1 MPTYRF
7 KNNDEREHLGVSP
20 LLLSS
25 YPRSGNTFLRTVL
38 YQCFNLKSGSVYGNE
53 FYGNKKLENYIG
65 HIEHNEDSSIT
76 FPEGQ
81 LAIIKTHGENIPNSP
96 VIYVIRDGRAAT
108 VSLWEFYGRKTS
120 ISDIIEGNH
129 RFGKWS
135 DHINSWDP
143 ISRPNTLLLKYED
156 ILTNLDSVL
165 LKLGVFLNQDVLN
178 HKLPPRE
185 TIADDDGR
193 WVRKKTNWESELSGE
208 NLDRFN
214 ELNKTL
220 LKQFGYL

>member
-1 MPTYRF
+1 MCIRDRY
-7 KNNDEREHLGVSP
+7 
-20 LLLSS
+20 
-25 YPRSGNTFLRTVL
+25 
-38 YQCFNLKSGSVYGNE
+38 
-53 FYGNKKLENYIG
+53 
-65 HIEHNEDSSIT
+65 IEHNEDSSIT

-81 LAIIKTHGENIPNSP
+81 LPIIKTHEENIPNCP
-96 VIYVIRDGRAAT
+96 AIYVLRDGRAAT
-108 VSLWEFYGRKTS
+108 VSLWEFYGRETS

-178 HKLPPRE
+178 HKLPSRE
-185 TIADDDGR
+185 TIANDDGK
-193 WVRKKTNWESELSGE
+193 WVRKKTNWESELYGE

-214 ELNKTL
+214 ELNKSL

>member
-1 MPTYRF
+1 MPTFRF
-7 KNNDEREHLGVSP
+7 NNNDEKEHINVSP
-20 LLLSS
+20 LFVSS

-38 YQCFNLKSGSVYGNE
+38 FQCFNLKSGSVYGNE
-53 FYGNKKLENYIG
+53 FHGNIELENYIG
-65 HIEHNEDSSIT
+65 YIEHNEDSSIT

-81 LAIIKTHGENIPNSP
+81 LPIIKTHEENIPNCP
-96 VIYVIRDGRAAT
+96 AIYVIRDGRAAT
-108 VSLWEFYGRKTS
+108 VSLWEFYGRETS
-120 ISDIIEGNH
+120 ISDIIEGNY

-185 TIADDDGR
+185 TIADGR
-193 WVRKKTNWESELSGE
+193 WVRKKTNWESELFGE

-214 ELNKTL
+214 ELNKPF

>member
-1 MPTYRF
+1 MPTFRF
-7 KNNDEREHLGVSP
+7 NNNDEREHINMPP
-20 LLLSS
+20 LFLSS
-25 YPRSGNTFLRTVL
+25 YPRSGNTLLRTVL
-38 YQCFNLKSGSVYGNE
+38 YQCFNLKTGSVYGNE
-53 FYGNKKLENYIG
+53 FHGNIELENYIG
-65 HIEHNEDSSIT
+65 YIEHNEDSSIT

-81 LAIIKTHGENIPNSP
+81 LPIIKTHEENIPNCP
-96 VIYVIRDGRAAT
+96 AIYVIRDGRAAT
-108 VSLWEFYGRKTS
+108 VSLWEFYGRETS
-120 ISDIIEGNH
+120 ISDIIEGNY

-165 LKLGVFLNQDVLN
+165 LKLSVFLNQDILN
-178 HKLPPRE
+178 HKLPSRK
-185 TIADDDGR
+185 TIADGR

-214 ELNKTL
+214 ELNKTF

>member
-7 KNNDEREHLGVSP
+7 KNNTERVHNDISP
-20 LLLSS
+20 LFVSS

-38 YQCFNLKSGSVYGNE
+38 NQCFNLKSGSIYGND
-53 FYGNKKLENYIG
+53 FGGNIKLENYVG
-65 HIEHNEDSSIT
+65 HVEHNEDNSIT

-81 LAIIKTHGENIPNSP
+81 LPIIKTHGENIPNSP
-96 VIYVIRDGRAAT
+96 AIYVLRDGRAVT
-108 VSLWEFYGRKTS
+108 VSLWEYYGRTTS
-120 ISDIIEGNH
+120 IADIIEGNH

-143 ISRPNTLLLKYED
+143 LFRPNTLLLKYED

-185 TIADDDGR
+185 TIADGR
-193 WVRKKTNWESELSGE
+193 FVRKKTNWESELSGE

-214 ELNKTL
+214 EINKNL

>member
-120 ISDIIEGNH
+120 ISDIIEGND

-185 TIADDDGR
+185 TIADGR
-193 WVRKKTNWESELSGE
+193 WVRKKTNWESELYGE

>member
-1 MPTYRF
+1 MKT
-7 KNNDEREHLGVSP
+7 
-20 LLLSS
+20 
-25 YPRSGNTFLRTVL
+25 
-38 YQCFNLKSGSVYGNE
+38 GSVYGNE
-53 FYGNKKLENYIG
+53 FHGNIELENYIG
-65 HIEHNEDSSIT
+65 YLEHNEDSSIT

-81 LAIIKTHGENIPNSP
+81 LPIIKTHEENIPNSP
-96 VIYVIRDGRAAT
+96 AIYVIRDGRAAT
-108 VSLWEFYGRKTS
+108 VSLWEFYGREIVIYFRYYRRQS
-120 ISDIIEGNH
+120 H

-165 LKLGVFLNQDVLN
+165 FKLGVFLNQDILN

-185 TIADDDGR
+185 TIADGR

-214 ELNKTL
+214 ELNKTF

>member
-1 MPTYRF
+1 MTIYRF
-7 KNNDEREHLGVSP
+7 KNSDESEHINISP
-20 LLLSS
+20 LLVSS

-38 YQCFNLKSGSVYGNE
+38 YQCFNLKSGSVYKNDFDGNI
-53 FYGNKKLENYIG
+53 KLENYIG

-81 LAIIKTHGENIPNSP
+81 LAIIKTHEENIPNSP
-96 VIYVIRDGRAAT
+96 AIYVLRDGRASI

-143 ISRPNTLLLKYED
+143 LFRPNTLLLKYED
-156 ILTNLDSVL
+156 ILNNLDSVL
-165 LKLGVFLNQDVLN
+165 LKLSVFLNQDVLN

-185 TIADDDGR
+185 TIADGR
-193 WVRKKTNWESELSGE
+193 VVRIKTNWESELSGE

-214 ELNKTL
+214 ELNKTF

>member
-1 MPTYRF
+1 MPTFRF
-7 KNNDEREHLGVSP
+7 NNNDEREHINMSP
-20 LLLSS
+20 LFLSS
-25 YPRSGNTFLRTVL
+25 YPRSGNTLLRTVL

-53 FYGNKKLENYIG
+53 FHGNIELENYIG
-65 HIEHNEDSSIT
+65 YIEHNEDSSIT

-81 LAIIKTHGENIPNSP
+81 LPIIKTHEENIPNSP
-96 VIYVIRDGRAAT
+96 AIYVIRDGRAAT
-108 VSLWEFYGRKTS
+108 VSLWEFYGRETS
-120 ISDIIEGNH
+120 ISDIIEGNY

-165 LKLGVFLNQDVLN
+165 FKLGVFLNQDILN

-185 TIADDDGR
+185 TIADGR
-193 WVRKKTNWESELSGE
+193 WVRKKTNWESELTGE

-214 ELNKTL
+214 ELNKTF

>member
-7 KNNDEREHLGVSP
+7 KNNDEKEQLDISP
-20 LLLSS
+20 LFISS

-38 YQCFNLKSGSVYGNE
+38 FQCFNLKSGSIYVNDLDGNR
-53 FYGNKKLENYIG
+53 KLENYVG
-65 HIEHNEDSSIT
+65 HIEHNEDRSIT

-81 LAIIKTHGENIPNSP
+81 FSIIKTHGENIPNAP
-96 VIYVIRDGRAAT
+96 TIYVLRDGRAVT
-108 VSLWEFYGRKTS
+108 VSLWEYFGRETS
-120 ISDIIEGNH
+120 ISDIIEGNY

-143 ISRPNTLLLKYED
+143 LSRPNTLLLKYED

-165 LKLGVFLNQDVLN
+165 LKLSIFMNRDILN
-178 HKLPPRE
+178 HKLPSRE

-214 ELNKTL
+214 ELNNSI

>member
-1 MPTYRF
+1 M
-7 KNNDEREHLGVSP
+7 SP
-20 LLLSS
+20 IFLTS
-25 YPRSGNTFLRTVL
+25 YPLSANTFLRTVL
-38 YQCFNLKSGSVYGNE
+38 CQCFNLKSGSVYGDE
-53 FYGNKKLENYIG
+53 FLGNIKLENYIG

-81 LAIIKTHGENIPNSP
+81 LPIIKTHGENIPNSP
-96 VIYVIRDGRAAT
+96 AIYVIRDGRAAT
-108 VSLWEFYGRKTS
+108 VSLWEFYGRETS

-129 RFGKWS
+129 SFGKWS

-143 ISRPNTLLLKYED
+143 LFRPNTLLLKYED
-156 ILTNLDSVL
+156 SLTSLDNVL

-208 NLDRFN
+208 NLERFN
-214 ELNKTL
+214 ELNNSI

>member
-1 MPTYRF
+1 M
-7 KNNDEREHLGVSP
+7 SP
-20 LLLSS
+20 IFLTS
-25 YPRSGNTFLRTVL
+25 YPLSTNTFLRTVL

-81 LAIIKTHGENIPNSP
+81 FPIIKTHGENIPNSP
-96 VIYVIRDGRAAT
+96 TIYVLRDGRAAT
-108 VSLWEFYGRKTS
+108 VSLWEFYGRETS
-120 ISDIIEGNH
+120 ISDIIEGNY

-165 LKLGVFLNQDVLN
+165 LKLSVFLNQDVIN

-185 TIADDDGR
+185 TIADGR

>member
-81 LAIIKTHGENIPNSP
+81 LAIIKTHEENIPNCP
-96 VIYVIRDGRAAT
+96 AIYIVRDGRAAT
-108 VSLWEFYGRKTS
+108 VSLWEFYGRETS
-120 ISDIIEGNH
+120 ISDIIEGNY

-165 LKLGVFLNQDVLN
+165 LKLSVFLNQDVLN

-185 TIADDDGR
+185 TIADGR
-193 WVRKKTNWESELSGE
+193 WVRKKTNWESELYGE

>member
-7 KNNDEREHLGVSP
+7 ENNDEREHINISP
-20 LLLSS
+20 LLISS
-25 YPRSGNTFLRTVL
+25 FPRSGNTFIRTVL
-38 YQCFNLKSGSVYGNE
+38 NQCFNLKSGSVYENDFAGNI
-53 FYGNKKLENYIG
+53 KLENYVG

-81 LAIIKTHGENIPNSP
+81 IPIIKTHGENIPNSP
-96 VIYVIRDGRAAT
+96 AIYVLRDGRAAI
-108 VSLWEFYGRKTS
+108 VSLWEYYGRNTS
-120 ISDIIEGNH
+120 ISDLIEGNH
-129 RFGKWS
+129 IFGKWS

-143 ISRPNTLLLKYED
+143 LSRPNTLLLKYED

-165 LKLGVFLNQDVLN
+165 LQLGVFLNQDILN
-178 HKLPPRE
+178 YKLPSRE

-193 WVRKKTNWESELSGE
+193 FVRKKTNWESELYGE

>member
-120 ISDIIEGNH
+120 ISDIIEGND

-185 TIADDDGR
+185 TIADGR
-193 WVRKKTNWESELSGE
+193 WVRKKTNWESELYEE

>member
-1 MPTYRF
+1 M
-7 KNNDEREHLGVSP
+7 SP
-20 LLLSS
+20 IFLTS
-25 YPRSGNTFLRTVL
+25 YPRSGNTLLRTVL

-53 FYGNKKLENYIG
+53 FHGNIKLENYIG
-65 HIEHNEDSSIT
+65 YIEQNEDSSIT

-81 LAIIKTHGENIPNSP
+81 LPIIKTHEENIPNCAA
-96 VIYVIRDGRAAT
+96 IYVVRDGRAAT
-108 VSLWEFYGRKTS
+108 VSLWEFYGRETS
-120 ISDIIEGNH
+120 ISDIIEGNY

-143 ISRPNTLLLKYED
+143 LFRPNTLLLKYED

-165 LKLGVFLNQDVLN
+165 LKLGAFLNQDVLN

-185 TIADDDGR
+185 TIADGR

>member
-1 MPTYRF
+1 MPTFRF
-7 KNNDEREHLGVSP
+7 NNNDEREHINMSP
-20 LLLSS
+20 LFLSS
-25 YPRSGNTFLRTVL
+25 YPRSGNTLLRTVL

-53 FYGNKKLENYIG
+53 FHGNIELENYIG
-65 HIEHNEDSSIT
+65 YIEHNEDSSIT

-81 LAIIKTHGENIPNSP
+81 LPIIKTHEENIPNCP
-96 VIYVIRDGRAAT
+96 AIYVIRDGRAAT
-108 VSLWEFYGRKTS
+108 VSLWEFYGRETS
-120 ISDIIEGNH
+120 ISDIIEGNY

-156 ILTNLDSVL
+156 ILTSLDSVL
-165 LKLGVFLNQDVLN
+165 LKLSVFLNQDVIN

-185 TIADDDGR
+185 TIADGR
-193 WVRKKTNWESELSGE
+193 WVRKKTNWESELFGE

-214 ELNKTL
+214 ELNKPF

>member
-7 KNNDEREHLGVSP
+7 KNNDEKEQLDISP
-20 LLLSS
+20 LFVSS

-38 YQCFNLKSGSVYGNE
+38 FQCFNLKSGSVHANDLDGNI
-53 FYGNKKLENYIG
+53 KLENYTG
-65 HIEHNEDSSIT
+65 HIEHNEDGSIT

-81 LAIIKTHGENIPNSP
+81 FPIIKTHGENIPNAP
-96 VIYVIRDGRAAT
+96 TIYVLRDGRAVT
-108 VSLWEFYGRKTS
+108 VSLWEYYGRKIS

-129 RFGKWS
+129 SFGKWS

-143 ISRPNTLLLKYED
+143 LFRPNTLLLKYED

-165 LKLGVFLNQDVLN
+165 LKLSVFMNRDVLI
-178 HKLPPRE
+178 HKLPSRE
-185 TIADDDGR
+185 TIAEDDGR

>member
-1 MPTYRF
+1 M
-7 KNNDEREHLGVSP
+7 
-20 LLLSS
+20 
-25 YPRSGNTFLRTVL
+25 
-38 YQCFNLKSGSVYGNE
+38 KSGSIYGND
-53 FYGNKKLENYIG
+53 FDGNIKLENYVG
-65 HIEHNEDSSIT
+65 HVEHNEDSSIT

-81 LAIIKTHGENIPNSP
+81 LAIIKTHEENIPNSP
-96 VIYVIRDGRAAT
+96 VIYVLRDGRAAI

-143 ISRPNTLLLKYED
+143 LFRPNTLLLKYED

-165 LKLGVFLNQDVLN
+165 LKLGVFLNQDILN
-178 HKLPPRE
+178 HKLPSRE

-214 ELNKTL
+214 ELNKPL

>member
-7 KNNDEREHLGVSP
+7 KNDDEKEQLDVSP
-20 LLLSS
+20 LFVSS

-38 YQCFNLKSGSVYGNE
+38 FQCFNLKSGSVHVNDLGGNI
-53 FYGNKKLENYIG
+53 KLENYVG
-65 HIEHNEDSSIT
+65 HIEQNEDRSIT

-81 LAIIKTHGENIPNSP
+81 FSIIKTHGENIPNAP
-96 VIYVIRDGRAAT
+96 TIYVLRDGRAIT
-108 VSLWEFYGRKTS
+108 VSLWEYYRREYS
-120 ISDIIEGNH
+120 ISDIIEGNIS
-129 RFGKWS
+129 FGKWS

-143 ISRPNTLLLKYED
+143 LSRQNTLLLKYED

-165 LKLGVFLNQDVLN
+165 LKLGVFLNQNVLN

-193 WVRKKTNWESELSGE
+193 WVRKKTNWKSELSGE

-214 ELNKTL
+214 ELNKPL